1 MRADGF
7 YWVRIIEHGSRTI
20 LLYTDGEWNA
30 DVNTA
35 EEDVEVLAGPL
46 APPTPEELARQEA
59 HFAARLEAE
68 WKEHGCDPRW
78 DGRWLQGLYWV
89 RRVGTARP
97 EIALFM
103 EGTWGGL
110 DWDETIRRRDE
121 ITDHRDDTGSQESLT
136 EVGVTTLRGRA
147 RLDGAGDGRH
157 RVTVTSDDGGDE
169 QTLTAETVVIGTGSS
184 PVHPPVDGLDDVDP
198 WTSDVALST
207 EK

>member
-78 DGRWLQGLYWV
+78 NGCWLQGLYWV
-89 RRVGTARP
+89 RRAGVAEP
-97 EIALFM
+97 EIALFI

-110 DWDETIRRRDE
+110 DWGE
-121 ITDHRDDTGSQESLT
+121 DDWFVPEGEPGP
-136 EVGVTTLRGRA
+136 EVLAGPLDKPAKTLKVSVR
-147 RLDGAGDGRH
+147 
-157 RVTVTSDDGGDE
+157 
-169 QTLTAETVVIGTGSS
+169 
-184 PVHPPVDGLDDVDP
+184 
-198 WTSDVALST
+198 
-207 EK
+207 